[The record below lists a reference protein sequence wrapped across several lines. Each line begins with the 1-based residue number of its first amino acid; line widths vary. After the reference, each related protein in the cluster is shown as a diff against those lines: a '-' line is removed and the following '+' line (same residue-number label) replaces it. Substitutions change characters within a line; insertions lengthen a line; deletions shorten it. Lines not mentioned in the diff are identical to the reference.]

1 MACMGM
7 FTLQQPRLALEK
19 LSLVMVAPEA
29 IKTDAQAYQF
39 RAHGDSKGVTE
50 AHRIRRESWNPVLDG
65 DPLLLHERLNGA
77 LYVADGHHRLD
88 HAVNTNAIGT
98 GPGKVAAY
106 VLREA
111 DGYSVEDVRVIAAY
125 KNMARGHTDTLDA
138 ARVFKEVESGRVDVR
153 KLPPLQMD
161 KGNLRVAYSMSKLP
175 EAVLEQVGREQ
186 VPATFAAEIAE
197 NFDTPE
203 LQRSMV
209 EMVGKTLRGGS
220 FVQRLA
226 QSRQGSAG
234 LSLN

>member
-1 MACMGM
+1 M

-39 RAHGDSKGVTE
+39 RAHGDSKGITE
-50 AHRIRRESWNPVLDG
+50 AHRIRRKSWNPILDG

-125 KNMARGHTDTLDA
+125 KNMARGHTDALDA
-138 ARVFKEVESGRVDVR
+138 ARVFKEVAGGRVDVN
-153 KLPPLQMD
+153 KLPPLQID

-175 EAVLEQVGREQ
+175 ETVLEQVEREQ
-186 VPATFAAEIAE
+186 VPSEMAASIAE
-197 NFDTPE
+197 NFNTPE

-226 QSRQGSAG
+226 QSRQGAAG